1 MTRDQMHSEFKFL
14 MDKVDS
20 SANPLFLS
28 QEIDKLLNISQD
40 KFVNK
45 RAFGNNV
52 RRTSFEEDQ
61 KRRDDLRTLISRIRI
76 NNPDIE
82 GLTPGVIPNSATF
95 TLPSSG
101 TFSGG
106 YRHSIM
112 EEALVIPRS
121 SSPESTQFGVNIIE
135 EEIPLQGDNVNQI
148 RVSVKPITHDRYT
161 KIMDDPFNKPEKNSV
176 YRLDSSDEDY
186 NKQVILIHSEDTV
199 VSQYIL
205 HYIREPLSISS
216 GQDCIL
222 PNHTHREIVRMAV
235 VEALEGIESPRYQS
249 SKIELNEIE

>member
-1 MTRDQMHSEFKFL
+1 MHSEFKFL

-28 QEIDKLLNISQD
+28 EEIDKLLNISQD

-82 GLTPGVIPNSATF
+82 GLATGVIPNSATF

-112 EEALVIPRS
+112 EEALVIPS
-121 SSPESTQFGVNIIE
+121 SSSQE
-135 EEIPLQGDNVNQI
+135 NQDDANLI

-186 NKQVILIHSEDTV
+186 NKQVILIHSEDTAI
-199 VSQYIL
+199 SQYIL